1 MNISSFITI
10 LTIACLI
17 LPGALHAMPRLD
29 ALPENFTE
37 IRDPLLPPG
46 YEVVAQEPDPAEI
59 QREAIAARIDWPR
72 LQLRGITHT
81 GRSQFIAV
89 IDRIG
94 IVEVGD
100 VVQMRQGDL
109 IYTWR
114 IDKIGAEGLTST
126 RLHVATAEAPQ
137 QPLPVALPQ
146 APPTTAPQN
155 PAHQQTP

>member
-1 MNISSFITI
+1 
-10 LTIACLI
+10 
-17 LPGALHAMPRLD
+17 MPKLD
-29 ALPENFTE
+29 TLPEDFAD

-72 LQLRGITHT
+72 LQLRGITHA

-94 IVEVGD
+94 IVEEGD
-100 VVQMRQGDL
+100 VVRMRQGDL

-114 IDKIGAEGLTST
+114 IDKINAEGLTST
-126 RLHVATAEAPQ
+126 RLHVAPADTPQ
-137 QPLPVALPQ
+137 QPLPVAPSQ
-146 APPTTAPQN
+146 PPPTAPQN
-155 PAHQQTP
+155 PPPQQPLE